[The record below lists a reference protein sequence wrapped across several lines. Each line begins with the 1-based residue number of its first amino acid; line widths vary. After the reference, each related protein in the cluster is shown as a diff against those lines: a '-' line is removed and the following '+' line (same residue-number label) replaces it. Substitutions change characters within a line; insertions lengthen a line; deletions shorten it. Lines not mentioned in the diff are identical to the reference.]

1 MALTVVFACGG
12 TGGHISPA
20 LALAQTIRRR
30 EPDANLRFIGSERGL
45 ERTQV
50 QAAGFPIDLV
60 PSRQVLGRGALGTV
74 AGVFAAARGTV
85 RALSLLREARPALVI
100 GVGGYASVPTVVA
113 ARLRGIPIVLLEPD
127 ALSGRANRLLA
138 RFARRIF
145 VQFDAALE
153 DLPQGRGLLT
163 GLPVREL
170 PRQADAGATSDCHLL
185 ITGGSQGARSLNRAM
200 AAALPTLV
208 SSAKLRITHQTGAA
222 HVDEVRDAYRA
233 AGVEAEVAAFFD
245 DLPARIASADLVVAR
260 AGANTC
266 AELCLTHTPSILV
279 PYPFAAND
287 HQTAN
292 ARDLERAGAC
302 VLIPDSELE
311 ARLADEILA
320 LVCNPEQRREM
331 AESAA
336 ARSHPDAAERIWA
349 ECSTLIE
356 EAGR

>member
-1 MALTVVFACGG
+1 MALTVVFAGGG

-30 EPDANLRFIGSERGL
+30 EPDAGLRFIGSERGF

-50 QAAGFPIDLV
+50 QTAGFPIDLV
-60 PSRQVLGRGALGTV
+60 PSRQVLGRGALGTGAAV
-74 AGVFAAARGTV
+74 FPAGRGV
-85 RALSLLREARPALVI
+85 GRALSLLREAGPALVI

-127 ALSGRANRLLA
+127 ALPGRANRLLA

-153 DLPQGRGLLT
+153 HLPKGQGQLT

-170 PRQADAGATSDCHLL
+170 PPKPSVSATAECHLL

-200 AAALPTLV
+200 TAALPTLV
-208 SSAKLRITHQTGAA
+208 SRAKLRITHQTGAA
-222 HVDEVRDAYRA
+222 HVDEVRDAYQA
-233 AGVEAEVAAFFD
+233 AGVEADVAAFFE
-245 DLPARIASADLVVAR
+245 DLPALIGSADLAGAR

-266 AELCLTHTPSILV
+266 AELCATHTPSILV

-287 HQTAN
+287 HQTQN

-302 VLIPDSELE
+302 VLVPDSELE
-311 ARLADEILA
+311 ARLADEILT
-320 LVCNPEQRREM
+320 LVCNPKRRQAM

-336 ARSHPDAAERIWA
+336 ARAHPDAAEQIWA
-349 ECSTLIE
+349 ECSAIIE

>member
-1 MALTVVFACGG
+1 MALTVVFAGGG

-30 EPDANLRFIGSERGL
+30 EPGASLRFIGSERGL
-45 ERTQV
+45 ERTHV

-60 PSRQVLGRGALGTV
+60 PSRQVLGRGALGAV
-74 AGVFAAARGTV
+74 AATLAAARGIV

-100 GVGGYASVPTVVA
+100 GVGGYASVPTVIA

-127 ALSGRANRLLA
+127 ALPGRANRLLA

-153 DLPQGRGLLT
+153 RLPQGRGLLT

-170 PRQADAGATSDCHLL
+170 PPRAHAGATAGCHLL

-200 AAALPTLV
+200 TAAVPLLV
-208 SSAKLRITHQTGAA
+208 SRAKLRITHQTGAA
-222 HVDEVRDAYRA
+222 DVDEVRGAYRA
-233 AGVEAEVAAFFD
+233 AGVEARVSAFFD
-245 DLPARIASADLVVAR
+245 DLHVLIATADLVVAR

-266 AELCLTHTPSILV
+266 AELCMTHTPSILV

-302 VLIPDSELE
+302 VVIPDSELE
-311 ARLADEILA
+311 TRLADEILA
-320 LVCNPEQRREM
+320 LVCSPVRRREI
-331 AESAA
+331 ADAA
-336 ARSHPDAAERIWA
+336 GARSRPDAAERIWT
-349 ECSTLIE
+349 ECSALIA